1 MGLILRPRAQ
11 QAGSTPQPPYTLP
24 HAPARCGPTTENTMA
39 KGQQRSNK
47 EVKKPKVDKSPA
59 KPISPQAVKPAITT
73 VVADRHKK
81 K

>member
-1 MGLILRPRAQ
+1 M
-11 QAGSTPQPPYTLP
+11 
-24 HAPARCGPTTENTMA
+24 PARCGPATETIMA

-47 EVKKPKVDKSPA
+47 EAKKPKQDKSPS
-59 KPISPQAVKPAITT
+59 KPISPQAVKPAVTT